1 MRNFPAASMLYCSN
15 SKGRLMEP
23 EHRED
28 NTTPDRAE
36 TERPTPGANR
46 TAFTPP
52 FASEGLEGIR
62 DSHC

>member
-1 MRNFPAASMLYCSN
+1 
-15 SKGRLMEP
+15 MEP

-36 TERPTPGANR
+36 TEHSTSAAER

-52 FASEGLEGIR
+52 FASEGLERIR